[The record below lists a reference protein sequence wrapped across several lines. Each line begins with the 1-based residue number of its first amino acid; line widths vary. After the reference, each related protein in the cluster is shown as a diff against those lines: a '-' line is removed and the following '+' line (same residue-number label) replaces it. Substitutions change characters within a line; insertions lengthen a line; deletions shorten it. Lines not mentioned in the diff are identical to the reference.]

1 MEEPE
6 EEVKQVE
13 GKEHMSNE
21 DPGTM
26 LKLIEKLE
34 SQDVYYNYIRHK
46 PVITSEE
53 VALAREL
60 PHGSGIN
67 ALFVKEKKTKKFHL
81 FCLPENERMD
91 GKKVRGIINTYKF
104 SFAK

>member
-34 SQDVYYNYIRHK
+34 SKDVYYNFIRHE

-53 VALAREL
+53 VALAR
-60 PHGSGIN
+60 
-67 ALFVKEKKTKKFHL
+67 
-81 FCLPENERMD
+81 
-91 GKKVRGIINTYKF
+91 
-104 SFAK
+104 